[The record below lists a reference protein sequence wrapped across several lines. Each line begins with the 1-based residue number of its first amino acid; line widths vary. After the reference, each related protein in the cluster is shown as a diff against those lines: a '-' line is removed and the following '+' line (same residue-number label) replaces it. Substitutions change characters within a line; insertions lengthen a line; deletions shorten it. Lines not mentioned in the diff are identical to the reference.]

1 MRLVRARPRAVAVG
15 LVAAVIAALAGGC
28 GYDVE
33 LPDLFA
39 ITRTGAGSTMTM
51 VVNQSGAITCNHGHQ
66 KMLTSAQLITARD
79 LSDNLGQDA
88 TAKLHIP
95 PARGTVYYYRV
106 RMQQGTVAF
115 PDRAAT
121 DHRYLGQLEAFVL
134 QAASQ
139 YCVSGG

>member
-1 MRLVRARPRAVAVG
+1 MRRVLARPWTAAVA
-15 LVAAVIAALAGGC
+15 LAAAVIAIAASGC

-39 ITRTGAGSTMTM
+39 ITRTGEGSTLSL
-51 VVNQSGAITCNHGHQ
+51 VVNQSGAITCNHGRQ

-79 LSDNLGQDA
+79 LSDNLGADA

-95 PARGTVYYYRV
+95 PAPGTVYYYRV
-106 RMQQGTVAF
+106 RKEQGTIAF

-134 QAASQ
+134 QVAPQ
-139 YCVSGG
+139 YCGGRG